1 MDRLVTGLD
10 KNNFAIFQ
18 DKVKEQVQALW
29 SQDTPVS
36 VGIIL
41 DLSGSMTD
49 KALKAKES
57 VEEFLKT
64 ANPQDEFFL
73 VTFSDRPQLAA
84 RFSRNIEN
92 IENRLVLT
100 QPKGE
105 TALLDAVYLAL
116 STMNQARNKRKALL
130 IISDGGDNHSR
141 YTEREIKSRVQE
153 ADVQIFAVGLF
164 DQVFRTPEEQYGPEL
179 LSDITEVTGGQSFTV
194 SNLEDLPDVAM
205 KIGMALR
212 NEYILAYKP
221 SPRPRDGK
229 WHKIRV
235 KLLPS
240 KGLPELHVS
249 ARMGFYAPSE

>member
-10 KNNFAIFQ
+10 KDNFAIFQ
-18 DKVKEQVQALW
+18 DKVKEQVQDLW

-41 DLSGSMTD
+41 DLSGSMNN
-49 KALKAKES
+49 KVLKAKQA

-92 IENRLVLT
+92 IENRLVMT
-100 QPKGE
+100 QPKGQ
-105 TALLDAVYLAL
+105 TALLDAISLAL
-116 STMNQARNKRKALL
+116 SNMNEARNKRKALL

-141 YTEREIKSRVQE
+141 YTEKEIKSRVQE

-164 DQVFRTPEEQYGPEL
+164 DQVASTPEEQYGPEL
-179 LSDITEVTGGQSFTV
+179 LSDITEITGGRSFTV

-212 NEYILAYKP
+212 DEYILAYKP
-221 SPRPRDGK
+221 SPKPRDGK

-235 KLLPS
+235 KLFPP
-240 KGLPELHVS
+240 KGLPPLHVS
-249 ARMGFYAPSE
+249 ARMGFYASSE